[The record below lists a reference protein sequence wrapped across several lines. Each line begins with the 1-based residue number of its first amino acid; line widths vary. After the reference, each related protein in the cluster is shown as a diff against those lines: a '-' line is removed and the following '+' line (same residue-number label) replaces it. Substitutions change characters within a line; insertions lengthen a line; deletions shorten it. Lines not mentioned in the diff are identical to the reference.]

1 MKIRTDFLVIGSG
14 IAGLSYALKVA
25 KTGRV
30 AIISKVTAA
39 ESSSFYAQGGIA
51 SVLSRDDSFDLHVAD
66 TLVAGAGLCRED
78 VVRRVVKQGPARI
91 KELIR
96 LGVRFTKSRVDGYN
110 GFDLGKEGGHSR
122 RRIVHA
128 ADLTGR
134 EVELALLE
142 AVDKDRNIRLY
153 DYHQAINLISLRKN
167 TGAEDEECLGAY
179 VLDKRSGKV
188 HTFLAG
194 CTLLATG
201 GAGKIYRYT
210 SNPDIATGDGI
221 AMAYRVGARIAN
233 MEFVQFHPTC
243 LFHPKAKNFLI
254 SEALRG
260 EGGELRTT
268 DGEPF
273 MKRYHELGS
282 LAPRDVVARAID
294 HELKS
299 SGADSVFLDMTHL
312 SKDFIEQRF
321 PNIHGNCLKWAIDM
335 TSEPIPVVPAAHYS
349 CGGVQVGL
357 FGETSVPGLMAI
369 GEASCTGL
377 HGANRLASNSLLEGA
392 VYADRAADYA
402 RKWVQDRRGSSNYDI
417 APWDPGV
424 ARPSDEAVII
434 AQNWDEV
441 RRFMWNYVGIV
452 RTNRRLFRAR
462 QRINLLWSEI
472 AEYYWNYTITSDLLE
487 LRNIATVARLIIE
500 SALHRQESRGL
511 HYNLDYPNRD
521 DKDWRR
527 DTVLDRLMLE
537 GHGVGRR
544 ATEDTTLES

>member
-210 SNPDIATGDGI
+210 SNPDTATGDGI
-221 AMAYRVGARIAN
+221 AMAYRIGAPIAN
-233 MEFVQFHPTC
+233 MEFFQFHPTC

-254 SEALRG
+254 SEAVRG
-260 EGGELRTT
+260 EGGRLI
-268 DGEPF
+268 DGKGRPF
-273 MKRYHELGS
+273 THRYDRRGD
-282 LAPRDVVARAID
+282 LAPRDIVARAIYD
-294 HELKS
+294 EIKRSGHEC
-299 SGADSVFLDMTHL
+299 VYLDITHQPAREVI
-312 SKDFIEQRF
+312 DRF
-321 PNIHGNCLKWAIDM
+321 PNIYRKCREFGLDM
-335 TSEPIPVVPAAHYS
+335 TKEPLPVVPACHYT
-349 CGGVQVGL
+349 CGGVVVDRYGRTAIRRLYAVG
-357 FGETSVPGLMAI
+357 EV
-369 GEASCTGL
+369 SCSGL
-377 HGANRLASNSLLEGA
+377 HGANRLASNSLLEA
-392 VYADRAADYA
+392 LVYAHEAAKSSIKDA
-402 RKWVQDRRGSSNYDI
+402 GVDLRVRVQ
-417 APWDPGV
+417 PWDPGHAV
-424 ARPSDEAVII
+424 DSDENIMVTH
-434 AQNWDEV
+434 NWDEI
-441 RRFMWNYVGIV
+441 RSTMNNYVGIV
-452 RTNRRLFRAR
+452 RSNKRLERALRRIRMI
-462 QRINLLWSEI
+462 QGEI
-472 AEYYWNYTITSDLLE
+472 AQYYWDFHITGDLVE
-487 LRNIATVARLIIE
+487 LRNVVLVAELTVRSAMAR
-500 SALHRQESRGL
+500 RESRGL
-511 HYNLDYPNRD
+511 HFTLDYPR
-521 DKDWRR
+521 KDRR
-527 DTVLDRLMLE
+527 F
-537 GHGVGRR
+537 GHG
-544 ATEDTTLES
+544 DTILTRDR